1 MLWLGRQP
9 SLGEGVSPFILRS
22 ELRGWGV
29 YNDYGVINRFIVSLT
44 NTRNL
49 INEYLCYSI
58 WWYNGSVGITLPF
71 FYMPRSW
78 QHHQVLSDNLFP
90 HPPTLYYFFYLI
102 YCLRFTLFREDYT
115 IHNLAYH
122 YLLTIYT
129 TYRSDI
135 FHVMGIKCMPSSWLP
150 SYYLVTI

>member
-1 MLWLGRQP
+1 MDQHLSIHNHYLVLIQPYMLWLGRQP
-9 SLGEGVSPFILRS
+9 SLGEGVSPFILRV

-58 WWYNGSVGITLPF
+58 WGYNGSVGITLPF

-90 HPPTLYYFFYLI
+90 HPLLFFLSHLLFKVYFVSGGLHHPQSSISLFTYYI
-102 YCLRFTLFREDYT
+102 
-115 IHNLAYH
+115 
-122 YLLTIYT
+122 
-129 TYRSDI
+129 
-135 FHVMGIKCMPSSWLP
+135 
-150 SYYLVTI
+150 YYLQIWYIAW